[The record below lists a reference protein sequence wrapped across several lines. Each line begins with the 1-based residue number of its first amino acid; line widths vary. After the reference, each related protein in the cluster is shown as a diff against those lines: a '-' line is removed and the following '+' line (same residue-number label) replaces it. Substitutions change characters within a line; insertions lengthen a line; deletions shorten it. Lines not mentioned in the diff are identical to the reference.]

1 MAFVEDLSIFLA
13 DFGQP
18 VVAGANTGL
27 GILDMPGEY
36 VLNDRVINNHHVL
49 MAESLKFGAVSYG
62 DSMTVEGLSYR
73 VREGPLKLGDGA
85 FCAILLERIE
95 AVTVFSK
102 LLLEDG
108 FYFLLEDSS
117 FLLLE
122 A

>member
-1 MAFVEDLSIFLA
+1 MALIEDLSIFLA

-36 VLNDRVINNHHVL
+36 VLNERVINNHHVL
-49 MAESLKFGAVSYG
+49 MTESLKFGAVSYG

-95 AVTVFSK
+95 AAANRLTTLAGDALVT
-102 LLLEDG
+102 LDG
-108 FYFLLEDSS
+108 RYLVTL
-117 FLLLE
+117 
-122 A
+122 

>member
-95 AVTVFSK
+95 AAADSIGLILANTIISANTLITV
-102 LLLEDG
+102 G
-108 FYFLLEDSS
+108 V
-117 FLLLE
+117 
-122 A
+122 